1 MEKKEI
7 AEHEAVKKEPESFL
21 LERLG
26 NVPMHALCL
35 GDSSFGEEEIGE
47 KKEYITIWSSF

>member
-1 MEKKEI
+1 MKKKEI
-7 AEHEAVKKEPESFL
+7 AEHEAVKKEPESLL

-35 GDSSFGEEEIGE
+35 GDSSFGEIGE

>member
-1 MEKKEI
+1 MKKKEI